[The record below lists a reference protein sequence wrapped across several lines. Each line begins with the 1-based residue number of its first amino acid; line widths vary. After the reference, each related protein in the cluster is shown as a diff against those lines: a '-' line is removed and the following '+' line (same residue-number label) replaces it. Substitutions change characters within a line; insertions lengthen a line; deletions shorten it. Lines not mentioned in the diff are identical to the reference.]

1 MTVDQVHPDA
11 HSESMGGFGD
21 SSTDLCALGV
31 CICKEGGGG
40 GGIPPTQSCIS
51 SLGMAAAYQMGGY
64 APMRNSFPAPPPGP
78 GPLPYSAPHG
88 PPPGPYGAPY
98 DYNGPYEGG
107 PHAYSHAAPS
117 PAGSPGGAGE
127 AAVVGESGMSPIGKL
142 IPMHRRFH
150 SRGWTA
156 LPQFEIAF
164 LPFDAQGLRAQILNS
179 PHLRDNPLNDLFDGS
194 KGIYF
199 NFAAQGPAYERFQ
212 AACPWL
218 DAMYRQMRHH
228 PQANAFVL
236 NALVLPVGTPA
247 QVALRTCLRLVCA
260 CLYVPVCVSVYVHV
274 NIFAS
279 TTLVLVTLH
288 GGSVYV

>member
-1 MTVDQVHPDA
+1 
-11 HSESMGGFGD
+11 
-21 SSTDLCALGV
+21 
-31 CICKEGGGG
+31 
-40 GGIPPTQSCIS
+40 
-51 SLGMAAAYQMGGY
+51 
-64 APMRNSFPAPPPGP
+64 
-78 GPLPYSAPHG
+78 
-88 PPPGPYGAPY
+88 
-98 DYNGPYEGG
+98 
-107 PHAYSHAAPS
+107 
-117 PAGSPGGAGE
+117 
-127 AAVVGESGMSPIGKL
+127 MSPIGKL

-247 QVALRTCLRLVCA
+247 QAHYDSTLGTWPVGVNV
-260 CLYVPVCVSVYVHV
+260 LYVDIPEDMEGGELELYSTAVHKYVPGRKPLQRVRPQVGMLCRFRGDMFHKV
-274 NIFAS
+274 NSMKRGSRPRIS
-279 TTLVLVTLH
+279 LVLEEYVLADPTRVAM
-288 GGSVYV
+288 GG